1 MATLTTRQ
9 WNALKKKLDKGVSAY
24 ALAKEYGVTRQA
36 IYKKY
41 GSPRAEAKEVAKQ
54 IVDASQSLHDSL
66 QKFTKPVVDAGWDMA
81 ADMIEIS
88 RHSCQG
94 AKYSAMT
101 FHKFAMI
108 AHECADKSVQLG
120 AMEGLADKVLA
131 DQYQESANEAF
142 KPVAAL
148 MNKNNADNLNKL
160 NPAIESKQKT
170 LSDFYAE
177 SRAEADGII

>member
-1 MATLTTRQ
+1 MARLTPKQ
-9 WNALKKKLDKGVSAY
+9 WSALKKRRDSGESTT
-24 ALAKEYGVTRQA
+24 ALAKEFGVTRQSIYEKLGEPNTKAKSGAKA
-36 IYKKY
+36 IL
-41 GSPRAEAKEVAKQ
+41 EATET
-54 IVDASQSLHDSL
+54 LHKTL
-66 QKFTKPVVDAGWDMA
+66 QKLTPVEQSSSWDMA
-81 ADMIEIS
+81 ADMIDIS

-108 AHECADKSVQLG
+108 AHECANKSVQLG

-142 KPVAAL
+142 KPVANLIAA
-148 MNKNNADNLNKL
+148 NKNKIDELTK
-160 NPAIESKQKT
+160 NPEKSKPKT

-177 SRAEADGII
+177 NG

>member
-1 MATLTTRQ
+1 MAKLTPQQ
-9 WNALKKKLDKGVSAY
+9 WNKLKKRRDAGESTT
-24 ALAKEYGVTRQA
+24 ALAREYGVSRDA
-36 IYKKY
+36 IYKKL
-41 GSPRAEAKEVAKQ
+41 GEPNSDVKSAAKKILDVSE
-54 IVDASQSLHDSL
+54 SLHKSL
-66 QKFTKPVVDAGWDMA
+66 QNYTPAIQSAGWDMA
-81 ADMIEIS
+81 TDMIEIS